1 MHKVLEIVDLPDQKQ
16 VQLGTYREDERRI
29 APPVTFPSPLDEEQY
44 QAIGWYFQDYL
55 DDPSEQS
62 TRRAEAVE
70 SVFRDLGRRL
80 FEIVFQGNNESRSY
94 YEAARSDGL
103 SSYQLIITS
112 SDSVFLALPW
122 ELLSDPEAG
131 FMASRFASVVR
142 RTRTGPLPQSSV
154 SLTSQQLNVLLVS
167 PTPYIRKD
175 APSSDEIPPNP
186 PLEKGGSVG
195 FETGGR
201 GGFVAGGGEGFESL
215 AIETLEVLDSLN
227 VTVELDY
234 LRPSTFAALSDHLAS
249 RSEHYHLVHF
259 DGMVLSG
266 PGTLVFESEDGG
278 TDQVQASRVAELL
291 AAARVPVTLLNAG
304 RSDPVSLHQDRQ
316 IWAGTCAD
324 LAAGGVPVV
333 VSAPFPLAVPAR
345 ELFLRPLYQA
355 IAQGRDI
362 PSAVAQARKALMA
375 DPHRTSVSG
384 KVLFWDWIG
393 PAVYQSQAYTPASID
408 EEQNSPLA
416 QPQSA
421 QTEATEGDTLL
432 PQGGTYG
439 LVGRRSELRRLEGL
453 FEQGPVVLLSGDT
466 GVGKTEL
473 ALGLAGWLQNTRS
486 RTGGVFYTSFE
497 VGAGLDRVIH
507 EAGTSI
513 AGLRFAD
520 MGAAERRRWL
530 VEYLQGHPSLLI
542 WDGLEHA
549 AGFPGPDAALLE
561 PEECSDLDAF
571 LQEVATGGQTWV
583 LLVGRRSSETW
594 LSTQCQIYELKGLD
608 HHDALELGSK
618 ILEKAGMLTLPQ
630 GQTVQ
635 PRLGPDYLELLELL
649 EGHPHAL
656 QIALPL
662 IKELPASV
670 LVKELDSSITQLTP
684 TDGEQARAAYLT
696 ALMDVAF
703 SRMSR
708 RSRVHLPFL
717 SLFQR
722 RAMLDILTHI
732 TQEQAYREVM
742 SEELGWGA
750 CRTLLR
756 SARDAGFLEE
766 VTPSVYQIQ
775 PSLPWFYGRRLHRQ
789 VSASGITRLEQ
800 EFVRV
805 YADTADYFMETL
817 YENQDSGVTAVLA
830 EEGNLTQALALALDA
845 NQWDS
850 AQLLVQP
857 LAQVYRM
864 QKRYPEL
871 RRLRR
876 QLLQAVAPID
886 RGAAEAKDRGGI
898 DFWLY
903 LTGTEASEA
912 AELGELDHADDLN
925 HQLLAHLTTQP
936 DGEADPRVAAVHH
949 QLGVVAQQRRQLE
962 EAEDWF
968 LKSLAIIER
977 GEDKVSVADDYFC
990 LGQVKHQLRRYTEAK
1005 EWFSKALE
1013 IHQRLDD
1020 SEEVVKDYR
1029 ALGLASQY
1037 KLEHDEAESW
1047 YQRARSIVE
1056 ENRDEETAVL
1066 VFHELGTV
1074 CHARYQYDEA
1084 ENWYRQALTLS
1095 DRLGN
1100 EEQMAAEFHHLG
1112 LLAQTRELFY
1122 EDAEE
1127 WYLLALDKYEVLG
1140 DRKRAGDECR
1150 QLGILFHEQQRL
1162 DDAET
1167 WYHRAREIFEEVRD
1181 VQRTA
1186 RTYGQLGVV
1195 AEERDDLPGALEWAA
1210 RTYRLATDHN
1220 LPLITQVR
1228 AHLGQLRNK
1237 YGADQFTLW
1246 WQGFMASDPP
1256 TDLDVDPGNNV
1267 EQ

>member
-1 MHKVLEIVDLPDQKQ
+1 MINTLEVIDLAAQGQ
-16 VQLGTYREDERRI
+16 AQLRFWRDGECLA
-29 APPVTFPSPLDEEQY
+29 APPVTFPDLLNQDEFQE
-44 QAIGWYFQDYL
+44 IGWYFQDYL
-55 DDPSEQS
+55 YDPSEHS
-62 TRRAEAVE
+62 TSRAEAVE
-70 SVFRDLGRRL
+70 SVLRNLGRRL
-80 FEIVFQGNNESRSY
+80 FEAVFQGNNESRSCY
-94 YEAARSDGL
+94 AAACVDGL
-103 SSYQLIITS
+103 NSYQLIVTS
-112 SDSVFLALPW
+112 SNPVFLALPW

-131 FMASRFASVVR
+131 YLASRFASVVR
-142 RTRTGPLPQSSV
+142 RTRTGPLPKSGV
-154 SLTSQQLNVLLVS
+154 SLTKQQLNVLLVS
-167 PTPYIRKD
+167 PMPYIRED
-175 APSSDEIPPNP
+175 ASLSDELPPNP
-186 PLEKGGSVG
+186 PLE
-195 FETGGR
+195 
-201 GGFVAGGGEGFESL
+201 AGGMGSFATRDAPAFESL

-227 VTVELDY
+227 VAVELDY

-266 PGTLVFESEDGG
+266 TGAMVFESEDHTG
-278 TDQVQASRVAELL
+278 DEVPASRLAELL
-291 AAARVPVTLLNAG
+291 AAARVPITLLNAG
-304 RSDPVSLHQDRQ
+304 RSDPMGFDQHWQN
-316 IWAGTCAD
+316 WAATCSK
-324 LAAGGVPVV
+324 LAEEGIPLV
-333 VSAPFPLAVPAR
+333 VSAPFPLAGLAR

-355 IAQGRDI
+355 ITQGGDI

-375 DPHRTSVSG
+375 DPHRTAVSG

-408 EEQNSPLA
+408 EEQTSPLS
-416 QPQSA
+416 QPQSL
-421 QTEATEGDTLL
+421 QTEETERDTLL
-432 PQGGTYG
+432 PQGGPYR
-439 LVGRRSELRRLEGL
+439 LVGRRSELRRLESL
-453 FEQGPVVLLSGDT
+453 FEEGPVVLLSGDT

-473 ALGLAGWLQNTRS
+473 ALGLARWLHNTRS
-486 RTGGVFYTSFE
+486 RTGGVFYTTFE

-530 VEYLQGHPSLLI
+530 MEYLQGNPSLLI

-549 AGFPGPDAALLE
+549 AGFPGPDGALLE
-561 PEECSDLDAF
+561 PEECSDLDDF
-571 LQEVATGGQTWV
+571 LQEVASGGQTWV
-583 LLVGRRSSETW
+583 LLVGRRNSEIW
-594 LSTQCQIYELKGLD
+594 LSTRYQIHELKGLD
-608 HHDALELGSK
+608 RHDALELGSK
-618 ILEKAGMLTLPQ
+618 ILEKAGMLAPPQ
-630 GQTVQ
+630 DQAVQ
-635 PRLGPDYLELLELL
+635 LRLGPDYLELLELL
-649 EGHPHAL
+649 QGHPLAL

-662 IKELPASV
+662 TKELPASV
-670 LVKELDSSITQLTP
+670 LVNELNSSISQLAP
-684 TDGEQARAAYLT
+684 TDGEQARAASLT
-696 ALMDVAF
+696 ALMDYSF

-708 RSRVHLPFL
+708 RNRVHLPFL

-722 RAMLDILTHI
+722 RVMLDILTHI
-732 TQEQAYREVM
+732 TQEQPYRTVM
-742 SEELGWGA
+742 GEELGWGA

-756 SARDAGFLEE
+756 SAQEAGFLEA
-766 VTPSVYQIQ
+766 VTPSVYQIH
-775 PSLPWFYGRRLHRQ
+775 PCLPWFYGRRLHRQ
-789 VSASGITRLEQ
+789 LPASSISRLEQ

-845 NQWDS
+845 HQWDS
-850 AQLLVQP
+850 AQLVVQP

-876 QLLQAVAPID
+876 QLLQAVAPASG
-886 RGAAEAKDRGGI
+886 GAPEAEARDGI

-912 AELGELDHADDLN
+912 SELGELDHADDLN
-925 HQLLAHLTTQP
+925 HLLLAHLTTQP
-936 DGEADPRVAAVHH
+936 EGETDPRVAAVYH
-949 QLGVVAQQRRQLE
+949 QLGVVAQQRRQPT
-962 EAEDWF
+962 EAEEWF
-968 LKSLAIIER
+968 LMSLAIIEP
-977 GEDKVSVADDYFC
+977 GEDRVSVADDYYC
-990 LGQVKHQLRRYTEAK
+990 MGQVKHQLRRYTEAK

-1020 SEEVVKDYR
+1020 PEEMVKDYR

-1037 KLEHDEAESW
+1037 KFENDEAESW

-1084 ENWYRQALTLS
+1084 ENWHRQALTLS

-1100 EEQMAAEFHHLG
+1100 EAQMAVEFHHLG
-1112 LLAQTRELFY
+1112 LLAQTQELFY

-1127 WYLLALDKYEVLG
+1127 WYLLALEKYDALG

-1150 QLGILFHEQQRL
+1150 QLGVLFHQQQRF
-1162 DDAET
+1162 DEAES

-1186 RTYGQLGVV
+1186 RTYGQLGMV

-1210 RTYRLATDHN
+1210 RTYRLAADHN
-1220 LPLITQVR
+1220 LPLMTQVK
-1228 AHLGQLRNK
+1228 AHLGRLRTK

-1256 TDLDVDPGNNV
+1256 ADLDGDSGNIL
-1267 EQ
+1267 